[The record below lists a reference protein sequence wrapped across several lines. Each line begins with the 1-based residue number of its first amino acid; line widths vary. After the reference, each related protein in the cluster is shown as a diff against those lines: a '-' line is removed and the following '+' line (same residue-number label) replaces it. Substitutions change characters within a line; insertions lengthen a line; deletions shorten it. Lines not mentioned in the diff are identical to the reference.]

1 VHDRRAFGHRWRLRR
16 LGFKPEGYLFAVTL
30 ARASRVR
37 IGVVVAR
44 VLIVM
49 LGCWA
54 SAAGAD
60 ELYRTRTIVTG
71 QGEAN
76 RGVGFARA
84 LEAVLVK
91 VSGDPRLIG
100 DARAAEMRS
109 KAGSFVEAFRYRDR
123 LAGIPV
129 HDEQGTRDRP
139 YDLFVDFHPG
149 KIEAA
154 LRSLGRATWPAPR
167 PRLAVFLRVENGP
180 TRYLLASDGDL
191 GRDQRE
197 ALAAAAEQLGLPLVV
212 PRKTA
217 LADLGLSLGS
227 ERAAD
232 AADLLRAAKA
242 IGGEV
247 PLAGSLVWSEQ
258 ALGWKAD
265 WRLALDGRTFAW
277 RISGVSFDEAFR
289 NAMRGAA
296 QILSGNGEPR

>member
-1 VHDRRAFGHRWRLRR
+1 MHELRAVALAMAGRV
-16 LGFKPEGYLFAVTL
+16 GIGAAV
-30 ARASRVR
+30 AQ
-37 IGVVVAR
+37 
-44 VLIVM
+44 VLIVV

-60 ELYRTRTIVTG
+60 ELYAARTIVTG
-71 QGEAN
+71 QGEAS

-84 LEAVLVK
+84 LEVVLVK

-100 DARAAEMRS
+100 DARVAELGS
-109 KAGSFVEAFRYRDR
+109 KAASFVKTFRYRDR
-123 LAGIPV
+123 LAGIPL

-167 PRLAVFLRVENGP
+167 PRLVVLLQVENGP
-180 TRYLLASDGDL
+180 SRYLLASDGDL

-212 PRKTA
+212 PRKAA
-217 LADLGLSLGS
+217 LAGVGLSLDS
-227 ERAAD
+227 EPAAD
-232 AADLLRAAKA
+232 AAGLVRAAKT

-247 PLAGSLVWSEQ
+247 ALAGSLVWSEQ

-265 WRLALDGRTFAW
+265 WRLAADDRTFAW
-277 RISGVSFDEAFR
+277 RITGVSFDEAFR

>member
-1 VHDRRAFGHRWRLRR
+1 MIPAVAAGKRAARRFL
-16 LGFKPEGYLFAVTL
+16 EVFAVAPAMTSH
-30 ARASRVR
+30 AS
-37 IGVVVAR
+37 IGAVVACVLVVV
-44 VLIVM
+44 
-49 LGCWA
+49 LGCSA

-60 ELYRTRTIVTG
+60 ELHATRTIVTG

-100 DARAAEMRS
+100 DARVAELGS
-109 KAGSFVEAFRYRDR
+109 KAASFVETFRYRDR

-167 PRLAVFLRVENGP
+167 PRLVVLLRVENGP
-180 TRYLLASDGDL
+180 NRYLLASDGDL

-217 LADLGLSLGS
+217 LADIGLSLGG
-227 ERAAD
+227 EPAGD
-232 AADLLRAAKA
+232 AADLVRAARTV
-242 IGGEV
+242 GGEV
-247 PLAGSLVWSEQ
+247 AVAGSLVWSEQ

-265 WRLALDGRTFAW
+265 WRLASDDRIVAW
-277 RISGVSFDEAFR
+277 QITGVSFDEAFR
-289 NAMRGAA
+289 NAMGGAA